1 MSRWKC
7 VLIVVLFLCHTS
19 VLAQQRAGALK
30 LKPYTFENSKGE
42 KTAAE
47 FGTLLVPEKR
57 SDPQS
62 NLIELAFVRFKS
74 TAKNPG
80 PPIVYLAGGPG
91 GSGIGAATGS
101 RFPLFMAFR
110 EIADV
115 IAFDQRGTGYSKP
128 NLGCYE
134 QLSVPLDVAP
144 SREMALKELRE
155 NVKACA
161 SYWRDI
167 QRVDLTGY
175 NTNESADDLEDLR
188 KALGVPKIS
197 LWAISYGT
205 HLTFATLRRHPQS
218 ISRAMLAGIEG
229 PDHTYKSPAN
239 IQKHLEDLAAV
250 IKADPQIGK
259 EIPDFLGLMKSV
271 FDRLDAHPETVE
283 ITDQRTKQK
292 VRITVNKFVLQYIV
306 ANNIGTTV
314 TANFPALFY
323 RASKG
328 DFTNPAQVWLNIS
341 RQGAGSAMSFMM
353 DCASGQTAAR
363 REQIAR
369 EAKGTLLED
378 LFNFPFP
385 EVCAEWN
392 APDLGDEFR
401 SPLKSDVPVLFISGT
416 LDARTPVSNAEE
428 YRKGFT
434 TSTHMIIDGA
444 VHSDPLFLASPKIKD
459 GMMEFLRGQ
468 PVTVTKIDGPPMRF
482 APLIAAQSQQ

>member
-1 MSRWKC
+1 MSVWKC
-7 VLIVVLFLCHTS
+7 VLIIILLLCSTS

-30 LKPYTFENSKGE
+30 LKPYPFENSKGE

-91 GSGIGAATGS
+91 GSGIGAARGS

-144 SREMALKELRE
+144 SRELALKELRE

-161 SYWRDI
+161 SYWREI

-175 NTNESADDLEDLR
+175 NSNESADDLEDLR
-188 KALGVPKIS
+188 KALGVPKLS
-197 LWAISYGT
+197 LWGISYGT

-218 ISRAMLAGIEG
+218 VSRAILAGIEG

-292 VRITVNKFVLQYIV
+292 VRVTVNKFVLQYIV

-363 REQIAR
+363 RDQIAR

-401 SPLKSDVPVLFISGT
+401 SPLSSNVPVLFISGT

-444 VHSDPLFLASPKIKD
+444 VHSDPLFLSSPKIKD

-482 APLIAAQSQQ
+482 APLTAAQREQ